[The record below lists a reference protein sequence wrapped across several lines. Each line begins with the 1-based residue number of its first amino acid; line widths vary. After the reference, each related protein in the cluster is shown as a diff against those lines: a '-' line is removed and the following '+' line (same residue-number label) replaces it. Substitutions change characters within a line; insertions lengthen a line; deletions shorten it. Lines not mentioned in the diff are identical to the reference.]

1 MKRRIFRTVAVV
13 LVIALMTCL
22 FAACGNSSDAE
33 TWEDQLGNKGTVR
46 VGISPNYPPYDFMM
60 KPET

>member
-33 TWEDQLGNKGTVR
+33 TWEDQLGNR
-46 VGISPNYPPYDFMM
+46 SSPFLCVNSPLGYNRLCCQ
-60 KPET
+60 